1 MCVLCR
7 FDGQSADVVLPR
19 LLRMIHEDALN
30 IYTDG
35 SSYSGPRTGGIGI
48 RFITI
53 DDAGDEAVVDFPVP
67 GYKNATNNSMELYA
81 CVVALQKASGH
92 PKISHLNRICI
103 FTDSRYV
110 VDNYKK
116 AIFQWSTHKWLRKS
130 GAPVLNADLW
140 KKLVREIKKAS
151 RKVEFTWVKGHSKNP
166 HNKAVDKLAKQSAKN
181 AINDPMSIITVRRK
195 QTKKSVDPGSI
206 EMRGQRLAIKIITSE
221 YLRIHKLNKYKYEVL
236 SKGSKY
242 FGNVDLIYS
251 THDMRAGH
259 HYEITVNRN
268 TSNPRVLNVLRELE
282 R

>member
-1 MCVLCR
+1 
-7 FDGQSADVVLPR
+7 
-19 LLRMIHEDALN
+19 MIHEDALN

-48 RFITI
+48 RFVTI
-53 DDAGDEAVVDFPVP
+53 NDTGDEVVEDLPMT

-81 CVVALQKASGH
+81 CVVALQKAYGH

-116 AIFQWSTHKWLRKS
+116 AIFQWPKQKWSNRS
-130 GAPVLNADLW
+130 GAPVLNAGLW
-140 KKLVREIKKAS
+140 KQLVREIRKAP
-151 RKVEFTWVKGHSKNP
+151 RKVEFTWVRGHSRNP
-166 HNKAVDKLAKQSAKN
+166 HNRAVDKLAKQSAKN
-181 AINDPMSIITVRRK
+181 AVNDPMSIVTVRRK
-195 QTKKSVDPGSI
+195 QTEKSVDIGSV
-206 EMRGQRLAIKIITSE
+206 EMQGQRLAVRIITSE
-221 YLRIHKLNKYKYEVL
+221 YLRVQKLVKYKYEVL
-236 SKGSKY
+236 SKRSKY

-251 THDMRAGH
+251 THDLRAGH
-259 HYEITVNRN
+259 HYEISVNRN